1 MAEATTRIPWRL
13 KVHNIE
19 TCNCSN
25 GCGCQFNGFPDYGN
39 CEAIIGYEVIAG
51 HYGNVDLAGVRA
63 VFAGKWPKAIHEG
76 NGRGVLFIDE
86 SARPE
91 QVEGLATILS
101 GQAGGMPWEALAG
114 TLAEVEGP
122 LPGRIEMT
130 INGRKSSFRI
140 PGVLDVNMTS
150 LISPVTGEESEVHVV
165 YPKGGFIWNDGDVGT
180 TSAMRIDHGDFRF
193 QYPGKWAAYA
203 VAEWTNQP

>member
-1 MAEATTRIPWRL
+1 MAATATKTPWRL
-13 KVHNIE
+13 KVHNLE

-39 CEAIIGYEVIAG
+39 CEALIGYEVIAG
-51 HYGNVDLAGVRA
+51 HYGAVDLAGVRA

-76 NGRGVLFIDE
+76 HGTGVLFIDA

-91 QVEGLATILS
+91 QVEGLAKILS
-101 GQAGGMPWEALAG
+101 GQEGGMPWEALAA
-114 TLAEVEGP
+114 TLDTVEGP
-122 LPGRIEMT
+122 ILKPIDMT

-140 PGVLDVNMTS
+140 VDILEVNMTS
-150 LISPVTGEESEVHVV
+150 LINPVTGGESEVHVV

-180 TSAMRIDHGDFRF
+180 TSTMRISHGQFNF